1 MNGAATTPLTDD
13 DVARIAASDQFVALR
28 RRRAAFLIPATIFAI
43 VSFLFLPCSIL
54 IAPHAMATP
63 LIGPMS
69 AAFLFGLGLILISWL
84 LLAYSVRI
92 SASLDVEAAELVRT
106 ARKQLR

>member
-1 MNGAATTPLTDD
+1 MTESATTPLSDD
-13 DVARIAASDQFVALR
+13 DVARIAASDQFITLR
-28 RRRAAFLIPATIFAI
+28 RRRAAFLIPATIFTI

-54 IAPHAMATP
+54 LAPHAMATP
-63 LIGPMS
+63 LIGPMT
-69 AAFLFGLGLILISWL
+69 AAFLFALGLILVSWL

-92 SASLDVEAAELVRT
+92 CARLDVETAELVRT